1 MAAKGHRRSDPDAVA
16 AQRRRRWLPIV
27 IAAILGL
34 VLTFVITGPGNKK
47 QRKEGMKAPGTAQVD
62 AATDT
67 PELPVDETATET
79 ATTDDTAEVLPQADP
94 KPERAAA
101 PPPPANVDGMRVR
114 LVQPSTAQLPH
125 IGSLTDVEASHMQV
139 SFTATGG
146 GMQDIVFSDIWKNAM
161 AKRAA
166 AAHRKDV
173 AAGVADPVPMP
184 GDDKRYVLAQEQLL
198 PVAGGGLSPFPILG
212 MRSVTING
220 VELNLNHQQCWSPT
234 SPGAFKAVIEAGD
247 GSTLL
252 EIERRFTLDGWSIQL
267 QQTFTSHAAK
277 ALDVS
282 WTQFGPPGLTL
293 DEGAYMDRRR
303 FRFGY
308 LLGKEKDPDRLAGVM
323 SDGALKV
330 EFSEA
335 VDEDATSTLWP
346 NPLAQEEGYELS
358 WFGASSRYF
367 GMVVYP
373 HSAGDGGANL
383 ELGDEIER
391 ITRVFDEVDETKKV
405 ATVLFSPTRTLAP
418 HGSTVSRMD
427 AFAGPLS
434 RSILEQMEPYNT
446 LRFGGLVLYR
456 MSDFC
461 AFCTFQWLAVFLVEV
476 LTFFDTF
483 VVFDWGLSI
492 ILLVLCVRVLLHPVT
507 KRSQMGMQIF
517 SKKMSKLK
525 PEMDK
530 LQKKCKDDKK
540 RYQQEQLKLF
550 REHGVNPL
558 QMLGCLP
565 LFLQTPIW
573 IALWATLYFAFDLRQ
588 EAAFYG
594 FFQLFAGWQFL
605 GDLAQP
611 DHCFWM
617 FETPTRFLVFDVTG
631 INLLPFL
638 LGGIFYVQQ
647 KYMTPKSMS
656 MSPEQQSQQ
665 KMMRWMMVLL
675 FPVMLYPAPSG
686 LLLYIITSSTIGI
699 MESRFIRKKVDAMDF
714 DILEPAKANSGSK
727 GGTDAQGRAYKK
739 LVERKQQD
747 ARRKKQGP
755 DRNFK
760 KRK

>member
-1 MAAKGHRRSDPDAVA
+1 MAAQGHRRNDPDAIA

-47 QRKEGMKAPGTAQVD
+47 QRKEGIKAPGTAQVD
-62 AATDT
+62 AASDT
-67 PELPVDETATET
+67 PELPVNETGTTE
-79 ATTDDTAEVLPQADP
+79 DTAAVQSQPDPQ
-94 KPERAAA
+94 PERAAA
-101 PPPPANVDGMRVR
+101 PPPNGEVAGLRVR

-125 IGSLTDVEASHMQV
+125 IGSLTDIEAAHMEL

-146 GMQDIVFSDIWKNAM
+146 GMQDIVFSDIWKNAL

-166 AAHRKDV
+166 AAHRKGV
-173 AAGVADPVPMP
+173 AAGVVDPPLMP

-220 VELNLNHQQCWSPT
+220 VEINLNHQQCWSPT
-234 SPGAFKAVIEAGD
+234 APGAFRAVIEDGD
-247 GSTLL
+247 GSMLL

-267 QQTFTSHAAK
+267 HQTFNNHSAE

-303 FRFGY
+303 FRIGY
-308 LLGKEKDPDRLAGVM
+308 LLGQEKDPDRLAGVM

-373 HSAGDGGANL
+373 HNAGEGGAGL

-391 ITRVFDEVDETKKV
+391 ITRVFDDAGETKQV

-418 HGSTVSRMD
+418 HGFTVSQMD

-434 RSILEQMEPYNT
+434 RSILEQIEPYNT

-476 LTFFDTF
+476 LTVFDTF

-530 LQKKCKDDKK
+530 LQKKYKDDKK

-573 IALWATLYFAFDLRQ
+573 IALWAALYFAFDLRQ

-594 FFQLFAGWQFL
+594 FFQLFSGWQFL

-611 DHCFWM
+611 DHCFWR
-617 FETPTRFLVFDVTG
+617 FETPTRFLIFDITG

-638 LGGIFYVQQ
+638 LGAIFYVQQ

-686 LLLYIITSSTIGI
+686 LLLYIITSSAIGI
-699 MESRFIRKKVDAMDF
+699 LESRSIRKKVDAMDF
-714 DILEPAKANSGSK
+714 DMLAPAKSKAVASGNK
-727 GGTDAQGRAYKK
+727 DAQGRAYKK
-739 LVERKQQD
+739 LVDRREKD
-747 ARRKKQGP
+747 ARQKKQGP
-755 DRNFK
+755 DRHFK